1 MGPQRSAILLLL
13 LALFSA
19 SLSLMMADMSIVE
32 YDNNH
37 PSKSRTE
44 EEMMDIYKKWMIEH
58 GKVYNGIEES
68 EKRFNIFKDNLVFID
83 AHNSENRTY
92 KVGLN
97 VFADLTDE
105 EYRSYY
111 LGMKYDARRQSVQSK
126 MASQRYAA
134 SSAEILPESVDWR
147 TKGAVSPIRN
157 QGQCASCWAF
167 SAISTVE
174 SINQIVTGQLIDL
187 SEQELIDCDR
197 SVNTGC
203 KSGRQV
209 NAFKFITSNG
219 GIDTEKD
226 YPYLEADGTCN
237 ATKMKSKVVSIDG
250 YEEILPRNNENSL
263 KKAVAHQPISVGIEA
278 YGKAF
283 KNYVSGIFT
292 GICGTSLD
300 HAVVVVGYGSE
311 KGLDYWIVR
320 NSWGSKWG
328 ESGYLRI
335 QRNNFPGGI
344 GKGKCGIAMFASYP
358 TKKGN
363 ARIGGDGISIIPTT
377 TANTSSGASSSSG
390 SPNEGSRRMRTIQKL
405 YENTKVMNY
414 VSMFCL
420 LAETTPLSFEEASK
434 EKKWRQVM
442 EKKNRVIEINDKWE
456 LASLPTG
463 QKSIG
468 VKWIFKEIKNVNG
481 VVKKYK
487 AKLVVKG
494 YAQ

>member
-1 MGPQRSAILLLL
+1 MTTTATTILLL

-37 PSKSRTE
+37 PSKSRTDE
-44 EEMMDIYKKWMIEH
+44 EVRGIYKKWMIEN

-68 EKRFNIFKDNLVFID
+68 EKRFNIFKENLVFID
-83 AHNSENRTY
+83 THNSENRTY

-111 LGMKYDARRQSVQSK
+111 LGMKYDADLQSVQSELD
-126 MASQRYAA
+126 SQSYAA
-134 SSAEILPESVDWR
+134 SSAENIPVSLDWR

-157 QGQCASCWAF
+157 QGRCASCWAF
-167 SAISTVE
+167 SAIATVE

-203 KSGRQV
+203 KTGRQIE
-209 NAFKFITSNG
+209 AFKFITRNG

-237 ATKMKSKVVSIDG
+237 ATKMKSKVVSING
-250 YEEILPRNNENSL
+250 YKEVLPRNNEIYL
-263 KKAVAHQPISVGIEA
+263 MIAVAQQPISVGIEA

-292 GICGTSLD
+292 GNCGTSLD

-311 KGLDYWIVR
+311 KGLDYWIVK
-320 NSWGSKWG
+320 NSWGLNWG
-328 ESGYLRI
+328 ESGYMRI
-335 QRNNFPGGI
+335 QRNFYPGK

-358 TKKGN
+358 TKTGKAGV
-363 ARIGGDGISIIPTT
+363 GGDGIVS
-377 TANTSSGASSSSG
+377 TA
-390 SPNEGSRRMRTIQKL
+390 
-405 YENTKVMNY
+405 
-414 VSMFCL
+414 
-420 LAETTPLSFEEASK
+420 
-434 EKKWRQVM
+434 
-442 EKKNRVIEINDKWE
+442 
-456 LASLPTG
+456 
-463 QKSIG
+463 
-468 VKWIFKEIKNVNG
+468 
-481 VVKKYK
+481 
-487 AKLVVKG
+487 
-494 YAQ
+494 